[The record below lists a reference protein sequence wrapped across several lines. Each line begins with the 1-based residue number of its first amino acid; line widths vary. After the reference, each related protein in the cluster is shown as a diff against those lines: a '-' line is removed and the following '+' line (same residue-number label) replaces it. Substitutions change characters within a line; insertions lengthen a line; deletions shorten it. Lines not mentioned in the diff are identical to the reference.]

1 MFVEEAFLVM
11 GEAPFR
17 HDGAAAADDAGHAA
31 RGHGD
36 EAEEDAG
43 VDGEVIDALLGLL
56 DEGVAED
63 FPGEVFGAA
72 VHFLERLVDGDGAD
86 GDGRV
91 ADDPF
96 AGGVDVFAG
105 GEVHDGVGAPLGGPT
120 HFLDFFLDG
129 AGDGAVADVGVDFD
143 EEIAADDHRLELG
156 MVDVGGDDGAA
167 AGDFGADE
175 LGGDFGGID
184 APKDSPGCWWWSEFR
199 PEV

>member
-1 MFVEEAFLVM
+1 MFVKEAFLVM

-31 RGHGD
+31 RGQRD

-86 GDGRV
+86 GHGRV

-105 GEVHDGVGAPLGGPT
+105 AEVHDGVGAPFGGPT
-120 HFLDFFLDG
+120 HFLDFF
-129 AGDGAVADVGVDFD
+129 FD
-143 EEIAADDHRLELG
+143 ASWRRRCCR
-156 MVDVGGDDGAA
+156 
-167 AGDFGADE
+167 
-175 LGGDFGGID
+175 
-184 APKDSPGCWWWSEFR
+184 CWR
-199 PEV
+199 

>member
-1 MFVEEAFLVM
+1 M

-31 RGHGD
+31 RGQGD
-36 EAEEDAG
+36 EAEQDAG

-86 GDGRV
+86 GHGRV

-105 GEVHDGVGAPLGGPT
+105 AEVHDGVGAPLGGPT
-120 HFLDFFLDG
+120 HFLDFFFNG
-129 AGDGAVADVGVDFD
+129 GGDGAVADVGVDFD

-156 MVDVGGDDGAA
+156 MVDVGRDDGAA

-175 LGGDFGGID
+175 LGGDFGWDRG
-184 APKDSPGCWWWSEFR
+184 AEGFAGVLMVRGSRAGCEA
-199 PEV
+199 EG